1 MKLKNLPAVKQGFN
15 NNISPAEHIDFTGIT
30 RDDYIGHLFLFYTV
44 NSCNTTLA
52 TTKNFMLIQATILL
66 QHTTTNTT
74 HTFCIY
80 SKINTYSAMLTYTLH
95 SLFYNAHYTMIHN
108 IEKKYC
114 AKQKKFSIKIMHF
127 TITPLYIT
135 TR

>member
-1 MKLKNLPAVKQGFN
+1 
-15 NNISPAEHIDFTGIT
+15 
-30 RDDYIGHLFLFYTV
+30 
-44 NSCNTTLA
+44 
-52 TTKNFMLIQATILL
+52 MLIQATILL
-66 QHTTTNTT
+66 QYTTTNTT
-74 HTFCIY
+74 HTFCTY

-95 SLFYNAHYTMIHN
+95 SLFYNAHYTMTHN